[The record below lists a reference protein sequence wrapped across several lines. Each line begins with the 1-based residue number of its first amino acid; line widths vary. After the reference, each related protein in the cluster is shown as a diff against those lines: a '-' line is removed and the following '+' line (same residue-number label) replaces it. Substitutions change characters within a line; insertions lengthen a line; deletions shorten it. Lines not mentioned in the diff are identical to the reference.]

1 MRSLREDI
9 YVKTNELKTKIKNL
23 HNIFNELYNIERKNK
38 SKSIFAVRRSAA
50 KIKNAY
56 EKINSLE
63 VKNKKDKKITAF
75 DRDISDLHKATLK
88 NLKLLEEYY
97 ISKEIEARRFEDS
110 KEIFDLR
117 KNIDNLVSAQNDI
130 KRLDI
135 NMSISSERWEE
146 LSNKL

>member
-9 YVKTNELKTKIKNL
+9 YVKTNEIKTKIKTL

-63 VKNKKDKKITAF
+63 VKNNKDKKITAF
-75 DRDISDLHKATLK
+75 DRDILDLHKATLK

-117 KNIDNLVSAQNDI
+117 KNIDSLVSAQNDI
-130 KRLDI
+130 KRLDT
-135 NMSISSERWEE
+135 NMSISRERWEE